1 MNVYDYDLDLNGE
14 VGFGIEVDGVDF
26 FIKKSNNPEF
36 VKEWK
41 MLNEDRFYL
50 DICSYF
56 HKLFIHN
63 HLDEV
68 KIFEPYLGVSSMQE
82 PYYPTIKDGLA
93 IFHVWIVRKVLETL
107 LSIPQL

>member
-50 DICSYF
+50 DICS
-56 HKLFIHN
+56 
-63 HLDEV
+63 
-68 KIFEPYLGVSSMQE
+68 
-82 PYYPTIKDGLA
+82 
-93 IFHVWIVRKVLETL
+93 
-107 LSIPQL
+107 